1 MISDPREAGFSAKV
15 RLSHPWGQAVPGGIG
30 WGDHRETALGYMCH
44 VRDSSS
50 RCDTRAQIALR
61 RWLPSPGHVFCH
73 GGLPDIDAKLEQF
86 AVDPRCSPK
95 RVRDAHV
102 PNELPN
108 VRRHLWPATVRS

>member
-50 RCDTRAQIALR
+50 RCDTRAQNRMSVLSWEA
-61 RWLPSPGHVFCH
+61 P
-73 GGLPDIDAKLEQF
+73 QF
-86 AVDPRCSPK
+86 LWRNARGEPPRSQ
-95 RVRDAHV
+95 
-102 PNELPN
+102 
-108 VRRHLWPATVRS
+108 